1 MPLPS
6 QLGPT
11 SPTNRRW
18 ITENLVAITL
28 LGLQHVPAYRVHPQV
43 TRSLS
48 TTLTLTITTFTPT
61 SKDKST
67 QTSCDPNK
75 HQSTKLL

>member
-11 SPTNRRW
+11 SPTNWRW

-28 LGLQHVPAYRVHPQV
+28 LGLPHVPACRVHPQA
-43 TRSLS
+43 TKSLS
-48 TTLTLTITTFTPT
+48 TMLTLSITTFNSA
-61 SKDKST
+61 SKIKALKRVVILVD
-67 QTSCDPNK
+67 N
-75 HQSTKLL
+75 H